1 MTTVP
6 ESEKTLYHTLSIS
19 TLPLPAPDE
28 TWILLE
34 SARPDRE
41 NRYSYFFR
49 GPVREI
55 LLERPEEAESFL
67 GTLEDLRG
75 RYWLTGYL
83 TFELASALEPKLHD
97 GIPSCDGPLAW
108 FGAFEKPY
116 IFDHRTGTWSPEPP
130 DTQSALRTEEFT
142 SEMSATAV
150 EYSPLISPGEYAAAF
165 SKIQNWL
172 REGET
177 YQVNF
182 TFPGTCRSSLPA
194 FELYRRLR
202 EAQRVPYSAFLQHGD
217 RTVLSL
223 SPELFFRVEGN
234 SITTRPMK
242 GTAPRGT
249 GTREDGRRR
258 RGLRRDPKNRAENL
272 MIVDLLRNDLGRVCT
287 AGSVRVP
294 HLFQVEAHR
303 TLLQMTST
311 IMGTLDVP
319 WTLPS
324 LLHAL
329 YPCGSVTGAPKLHTL
344 ELIAEIE
351 TGPRGVYCGAIG
363 FTAPDGRCTFNV
375 PIRTLERHAGE
386 RHWRFHT
393 GSGVVHGTDAGM
405 EWRECLN
412 KTAFLT
418 TPTPIFE
425 LLETLRLDSTGITHA
440 DAHRRRLAASA
451 RYWDF
456 AFNRKDWERLIVII
470 REHAEN
476 LPQMVRILLDRQGRL
491 RWERRPLEEAAAAA
505 PAVRLNPEPV
515 DPENP
520 YLYHKT
526 TWRPWYA
533 DTMARISA
541 GEIFDEIFLNTRGEL
556 TEGARTNLFVCLEG
570 ALFTPPVECGLLP
583 GILREALLRGGKCR
597 ERVLRPGD
605 LERAEAIYC
614 GNSVRG
620 LVRVSR
626 SDPQVSAGAG
636 PAYEDNKKL

>member
-1 MTTVP
+1 
-6 ESEKTLYHTLSIS
+6 
-19 TLPLPAPDE
+19 
-28 TWILLE
+28 
-34 SARPDRE
+34 
-41 NRYSYFFR
+41 
-49 GPVREI
+49 VREI

>member
-1 MTTVP
+1 M
-6 ESEKTLYHTLSIS
+6 
-19 TLPLPAPDE
+19 LPVPAPDE
-28 TWILLE
+28 TWVLLE

-49 GPVREI
+49 GPLREI

-67 GTLEDLRG
+67 ETLEDLRG
-75 RYWLTGYL
+75 RYWLAGYL
-83 TFELASALEPKLHD
+83 TFELAYALEPRLN
-97 GIPSCDGPLAW
+97 GSMPSFDGPLAW
-108 FGAFEKPY
+108 FGVFGKPH
-116 IFDHRTGTWSPEPP
+116 IFDHATGAWSPEPP
-130 DTQSALRTEEFT
+130 TAQSAHRAAAPGGDG
-142 SEMSATAV
+142 SCADV
-150 EYSPLISPGEYAAAF
+150 EYSPRISPGEYAAAY
-165 SKIQNWL
+165 SEIQNWL

-182 TFPGTCRSSLPA
+182 TFPGTCRSALPA
-194 FELYRRLR
+194 LELYSRLR
-202 EAQRVPYSAFLQHGD
+202 EAQRVPYSALLQHGD

-234 SITTRPMK
+234 AITTRPMK
-242 GTAPRGT
+242 GTAPRGF
-249 GTREDGRRR
+249 GAREDGRRR
-258 RGLRRDPKNRAENL
+258 RGLRSDPKNRAENL

-287 AGSVRVP
+287 AGSIRVP
-294 HLFQVEAHR
+294 HLFRVEAHR

-311 IMGTLDVP
+311 ITGTLGRQ

-324 LLHAL
+324 LLRAL

-344 ELIAEIE
+344 ELIAGIE

-393 GSGVVHGTDAGM
+393 GSGVVHGADAGM

-412 KTAFLT
+412 KASFLT
-418 TPTPIFE
+418 TPTPTFE
-425 LLETLRLDSTGITHA
+425 LLETLRLDGTGITHA

-451 RYWDF
+451 RYW
-456 AFNRKDWERLIVII
+456 AFEFDRRAWERLIGII
-470 REHAEN
+470 REHAESR
-476 LPQMVRILLDRQGRL
+476 PQMVRILLDREGRL
-491 RWERRPLEEAAAAA
+491 RWERIPLADPAAAP

-520 YLYHKT
+520 HLYHKS

-533 DTMARISA
+533 DTLARIRA

-556 TEGARTNLFVCLEG
+556 TEGARTNLFVRIEG

-583 GILREALLRGGKCR
+583 GILRAALLRAGECR

-620 LVRVSR
+620 LVRVRRVAPLEPGRHMGTIENFDGS
-626 SDPQVSAGAG
+626 GG
-636 PAYEDNKKL
+636 